1 MININK
7 ISVEIKNSEAVVFS
21 GEAKSL
27 SSINESGPFDVLPYH
42 ANFFSIIKE
51 KIMIIDRN
59 NKKTEI
65 TIKDN
70 GIIRVMENK
79 VSIFLG
85 VETIDLK

>member
-1 MININK
+1 MSDDKIMI
-7 ISVEIKNSEAVVFS
+7 EIKDSETIVFK

-27 SSINESGPFDVLPYH
+27 SSVNEKGPFDVLPYH

-51 KIMIIDRN
+51 KIIIIDHN

-65 TIKDN
+65 SIKDN
-70 GIIRVMENK
+70 CIMRVMENK

-85 VETIDLK
+85 IESI